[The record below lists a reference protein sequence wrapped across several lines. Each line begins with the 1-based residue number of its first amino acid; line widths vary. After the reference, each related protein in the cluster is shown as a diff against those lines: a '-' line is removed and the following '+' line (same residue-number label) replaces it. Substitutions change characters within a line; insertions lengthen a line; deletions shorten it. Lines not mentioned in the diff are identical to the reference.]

1 MLRKTMI
8 AAAVVALAVCAGC
21 QTHAE
26 NKKLAEQRWRKASA
40 NIKLTLAR
48 QQYDNGKYEQA
59 AKTIQECISVDPDS
73 TLAHLLYGKLLL
85 AQGHLYRARQEL
97 GLAVEQNSRIDEGWY
112 WLGVVAEQQR
122 NYPRAYQYYRTAMLL
137 EPANVDYIL
146 AVVDAQVALGRCE
159 EVQKLLAE
167 KMTMMP
173 GEVSLKVASA
183 DLMLR
188 NGEPEKGA
196 RLYEQAMLLSSEDD
210 DIAESLGYCYIL
222 GERWAD
228 AARIFEE
235 LTTSG
240 QRRKDKDEA
249 KRQTW
254 LQLLCMCNMNARQY
268 GRAVSSYRKLGVLE
282 RENADFWLQ
291 MGQAA
296 LGAGSAKRAFV
307 CSQRALSVRPGWA
320 DAMALRGCAQYMAK
334 DYAAAVKSFET
345 VAGDEKNAQLCWLM
359 RGRCYEHLGEKNKAD
374 WAYKKALEM
383 KPEGELA
390 KLLAK
395 GTQAKT
401 YHPRLEF

>member
-26 NKKLAEQRWRKASA
+26 NKKLAEENWRKASA
-40 NIKLTLAR
+40 KIKLTLAR

-59 AKTIQECISVDPDS
+59 AKTIQECISADPDS
-73 TLAHLLYGKLLL
+73 TPAHLLYGKLLL

-97 GLAVEQNSRIDEGWY
+97 GIAVEQNSRIDEGWY

-122 NYPRAYQYYRTAMLL
+122 DYPRAYQYYSTAMLL
-137 EPANVDYIL
+137 ELANVDYIL

-167 KMTMMP
+167 KMIMMP

-188 NGEPEKGA
+188 NGESEKGA
-196 RLYEQAMLLSSEDD
+196 QLYEQAVLLSSEDD

-222 GERWAD
+222 GERWTD

-240 QRRKDKDEA
+240 QGRKDEA
-249 KRQTW
+249 KRRTW

-268 GRAVSSYRKLGVLE
+268 GRAVSFYRKLGVLE
-282 RENADFWLQ
+282 KENADFWLQ

-320 DAMALRGCAQYMAK
+320 DAMALRGCAQYMAG
-334 DYAAAVKSFET
+334 DYAAAVKSFER

-359 RGRCYEHLGEKNKAD
+359 RGRCYERLGEKNKAD